1 MTEESRSAPQLAL
14 QASRRRVEETLD
26 ALRQTV
32 RETTGARLERRAWA
46 LPLVAAAV
54 GFSLALLLRR
64 RSRRARGDY

>member
-1 MTEESRSAPQLAL
+1 MTDESRPAPELAL
-14 QASRRRVEETLD
+14 TASRQRVEESLD
-26 ALRQTV
+26 ALRQAV

-64 RSRRARGDY
+64 ARRD